1 METLASF
8 LVRNPKV
15 AERHPQWVKQ
25 YPDIP
30 YSFNRKAYPTYYLT
44 ANQYKNLFRRGYP
57 QRQPNGFFYDRRSH
71 RLLAL
76 YDCKREI
83 AGLLNAEHS

>member
-1 METLASF
+1 MDTLETFFA
-8 LVRNPKV
+8 RNPEHAQRGKDLF
-15 AERHPQWVKQ
+15 VKNMSK
-25 YPDIP
+25 P
-30 YSFNRKAYPTYYLT
+30 YSFNRKAYPAYYLT

-83 AGLLNAEHS
+83 AGLLNASQE